1 MRFIILFL
9 LLTGGYASA
18 HQFTPTYPKL
28 EMSHM
33 AGVYK
38 TEMVLFNTREDIRY
52 YEVNV
57 FDEDWNPVR
66 FAIESKVVPME
77 YQETKYITVYISK
90 KEINK
95 AKYICSKSKILL
107 TVKEPSIV
115 SSRICSK
122 LK

>member
-9 LLTGGYASA
+9 LLTGGYANA
-18 HQFTPTYPKL
+18 HQFTPTYPEL

-33 AGVYK
+33 AGVLK
-38 TEMVLFNTREDIRY
+38 AEMVLFNTRKDIRY

-57 FDEDWNPVR
+57 FDKDWNSVR
-66 FAIESKVVPME
+66 FAIESKVITMD

-90 KEINK
+90 KESNK
-95 AKYICSKSKILL
+95 ARYICSKSRILL

>member
-9 LLTGGYASA
+9 LLTGGYANA
-18 HQFTPTYPKL
+18 HQFTPTYPEL

-33 AGVYK
+33 AGVLK
-38 TEMVLFNTREDIRY
+38 AEMVLFNTRKDIRY

-57 FDEDWNPVR
+57 FDKDWNSVR
-66 FAIESKVVPME
+66 FAIESKVIPID

-90 KEINK
+90 KESNK
-95 AKYICSKSKILL
+95 ARYICSKSRILL

>member
-1 MRFIILFL
+1 
-9 LLTGGYASA
+9 
-18 HQFTPTYPKL
+18 
-28 EMSHM
+28 M
-33 AGVYK
+33 AGVLK
-38 TEMVLFNTREDIRY
+38 AEMVLFNTREDIRY

-66 FAIESKVVPME
+66 FAIESKVVPMN

-90 KEINK
+90 KEIDK